1 MLKQYTR
8 SFGKV
13 VNADLARRLFKDCGY
28 NGRNSAAVHEPS
40 SALAK
45 DAWRH
50 NLKENSQPDAI
61 LYAGMSGAG
70 KSSAVTGVLPHIE
83 EDAAAVLDGN
93 LSKISTAEE
102 RIKEALDAGKDPIIV
117 YVWRDPV
124 DAWVNGVVKRM
135 KSNAEEG
142 GRVVPLSEALKNGPG
157 SLATVRTAL
166 SKGAKFNEDVY
177 IVDNS
182 LGSKNAKLMD
192 REKFDTLSYPDNL
205 RDTLLTKTKE
215 LYDAGQITAEQY
227 QALIA

>member
-1 MLKQYTR
+1 
-8 SFGKV
+8 
-13 VNADLARRLFKDCGY
+13 
-28 NGRNSAAVHEPS
+28 
-40 SALAK
+40 
-45 DAWRH
+45 
-50 NLKENSQPDAI
+50 
-61 LYAGMSGAG
+61 MSGAG
-70 KSSAVTGVLPHIE
+70 KSSAVSGVLPHVE
-83 EDAAAVLDGN
+83 DDAAAILDGN

-142 GRVVPLSEALKNGPG
+142 GRVVPMSEALKNGPG
-157 SLATVRTAL
+157 SLATVRAAI

-182 LGSKNAKLMD
+182 LGAKNAKLMD
-192 REKFDTLSYPDNL
+192 REKFDALSYPDNL
-205 RDTLLTKTKE
+205 RDTLLAKTKE

-227 QALIA
+227 EALIK